1 MGKASRKK
9 KEKKP
14 VQENKPPVPETTF
27 NLTGVHPRLGFYIFI
42 VLIPIFGMLAYS
54 NTFHAPFQW
63 DESAYI
69 EKNPIVK
76 DLSYFLETS
85 KAKGFEG
92 YSALQGRYIG
102 YLTFALNYKMHGLDV
117 TGYHVVNVVI
127 HILNA
132 LLVYLLVALTFKTPF
147 MMESSLSYYSKV
159 IAFFTAMLFVS
170 HPVQTEAVT
179 YIFQRL
185 ASLVTL
191 FYMLSL
197 VCYIKARLEEQAE
210 VKVEVENRTK
220 CNKYLSSIF
229 TFTSTSTFF
238 VFLSVLFAVLA
249 MKTKENAFTLP
260 IILTLYEFSFFRG
273 ETRQRMLRL
282 IPILLTLLIIPMTQ
296 TGLADTIGGPAEEGP
311 PTTPVM
317 GGHEHMSQ
325 HEYLLTQLRVIVTY
339 IRLLFFPVN
348 QNLYYD
354 YPVFRS
360 FFNPEVFL
368 SFLFLLSILV
378 FAVYLF
384 RRSRVTGHE
393 SRLMAFGILWFFV
406 ALSVESSIIPIPMI
420 ICEYRVYLPSAG
432 AFLAITT
439 GLFILMDKVKDK
451 KIRIAIISS
460 LILMTFVFSYAAYA
474 RNTLWGSN
482 ISLWED
488 VVKKSPQKAKGY
500 NTLGNAYY
508 DKGQIDTAIS
518 YYHSALKVQPHH
530 AKVYYNLGNAYY
542 GKGLIDN
549 AIGHYQAAIRLN
561 PRYADAHNN
570 LGIAYASKD
579 QTDMAIKHY
588 ETAIRLKPE
597 HAETYYNLGVS
608 YYRKGLTDKAIGQL
622 QTAIKLQ
629 PDYAEAYNN
638 LGAIYGSKG
647 LTDIAI
653 DHYEAALELKPG
665 YAETHYN
672 LGIAYSD
679 KGLHG
684 KATEHFQAA
693 IKLNP
698 AYLSAYNNFRSAPK

>member
-14 VQENKPPVPETTF
+14 LQENKPPVPETTF
-27 NLTGVHPRLGFYIFI
+27 NLTGVHPRLGFFIFI
-42 VLIPIFGMLAYS
+42 VLIPIFGILAYS

-63 DESAYI
+63 DESAFI

-85 KAKGFEG
+85 KAKGFE
-92 YSALQGRYIG
+92 YYPALKGRYIG
-102 YLTFALNYKMHGLDV
+102 YLTFALNYKLHGLDV

-127 HILNA
+127 HIINA
-132 LLVYLLVALTFKTPF
+132 LLVYLLVVLTFRTPF
-147 MMESSLSYYSKV
+147 MTESSLSYYSKL

-197 VCYIKARLEEQAE
+197 VCYIKARLGDHGKA
-210 VKVEVENRTK
+210 V
-220 CNKYLSSIF
+220 
-229 TFTSTSTFF
+229 TFTYY
-238 VFLSVLFAVLA
+238 FLSLACAVLA

-260 IILTLYEFSFFRG
+260 IIMTLYEFSFFRG
-273 ETRQRMLRL
+273 EPRQRILRL
-282 IPILLTLLIIPMTQ
+282 IPILLTLLIIPLSL
-296 TGLADTIGGPAEEGP
+296 TGIDNPIDNPAEEITR
-311 PTTPVM
+311 TTPVM
-317 GGHEHMSQ
+317 GSHEHTSQ
-325 HEYLLTQLRVIVTY
+325 HEYLLTQFRVIVTY

-348 QNLYYD
+348 QNLFYD
-354 YPVFRS
+354 YPIFHS

-378 FAVYLF
+378 FADYLF
-384 RRSRVTGHE
+384 RRSRVKDHD
-393 SRLMAFGILWFFV
+393 SRLIAFGILWFFITI
-406 ALSVESSIIPIPMI
+406 SVESSIIPIPMI

-432 AFLAITT
+432 AFWAITA
-439 GLFILMDKVKDK
+439 GLFILVYKVKDK
-451 KIRIAIISS
+451 RTRLIIISS
-460 LILMTFVFSYAAYA
+460 LILITFVFSYAAYA

-488 VVKKSPQKAKGY
+488 VVKKSPKKAKGY

-518 YYHSALKVQPHH
+518 YYLSALKVQPHH

-549 AIGHYQAAIRLN
+549 AIGHYQAAIRIN
-561 PRYADAHNN
+561 PWYADAHNN
-570 LGIAYASKD
+570 LGIAYASKEL
-579 QTDMAIKHY
+579 TDMAIKHY
-588 ETAIRLKPE
+588 ETALKLKPE
-597 HAETYYNLGVS
+597 HAETYYNLGVT

-622 QTAIKLQ
+622 QTAIRLQ

-653 DHYEAALELKPG
+653 EHYETALELKPG

-672 LGIAYSD
+672 LGIAYTD

-684 KATEHFQAA
+684 KASEHFQTA

-698 AYLSAYNNFRSAPK
+698 VYLRAYNNLRTALK

>member
-63 DESAYI
+63 DEAAFI

-85 KAKGFEG
+85 RAKGFE
-92 YSALQGRYIG
+92 YYPALKGRYIG
-102 YLTFALNYKMHGLDV
+102 YLTFALNYKLHGLDV
-117 TGYHVVNVVI
+117 TGYHVVNIVI

-147 MMESSLSYYSKV
+147 MLGSALSYYSKV

-197 VCYIKARLEEQAE
+197 VCYIKYRLQGPGDRELA
-210 VKVEVENRTK
+210 TTTS
-220 CNKYLSSIF
+220 LSSYIV
-229 TFTSTSTFF
+229 SGRWLLAA
-238 VFLSVLFAVLA
+238 VFFAVLA

-273 ETRQRMLRL
+273 ETRQRILRL

-296 TGLADTIGGPAEEGP
+296 AGFDGAAEENT

-317 GGHEHMSQ
+317 GGYEHLSQ
-325 HEYLLTQLRVIVTY
+325 HEYLLTQFRVIVTY

-354 YPVFRS
+354 YPVFSS

-439 GLFILMDKVKDK
+439 GLFILMAKVRDK
-451 KIRIAIISS
+451 KIRLAIISS

-579 QTDMAIKHY
+579 LTDMAIRHY
-588 ETAIRLKPE
+588 ETALRLKPE
-597 HAETYYNLGVS
+597 HAETYYNLGVT

-638 LGAIYGSKG
+638 LGSIYGSKG
-647 LTDIAI
+647 LTDLAIA
-653 DHYEAALELKPG
+653 HYEAALRLKPG

-672 LGIAYSD
+672 LGIAYSA

-684 KATEHFQAA
+684 KATEHFQTA

-698 AYLSAYNNFRSAPK
+698 EYLRAYNNFRSALK